1 MPNDH
6 FLEDAELYISD
17 REGPFNTAITDGT
30 KYERAGWENAGVL
43 IPEPEFS
50 NDAGRAGITSE
61 FQSGQCLKR
70 FLGATIGLNDRAN
83 FRTYGKVGMRAFGGT
98 PAAPVEIV
106 AGVAYRHVAPL
117 KSKTSGKQLPSF
129 NAVTVSGGASTL
141 WTGGVVN
148 DFALSQNV
156 DEDFQVG
163 FSLLMSGRHRIP
175 HLIGTQQVLTV
186 TATGT
191 ITGAGLGKAVVT
203 SANMQGGSRTV
214 TFSVN
219 NTETPTVWAA
229 TARTALSNDPEVGDF
244 YIVGGAGTSITLTA
258 RHTAPNDT
266 TASIALSNDTSTG
279 ITPTTS
285 TITTPGAFTLPGAPA
300 FACLDPRPF
309 LEYTDDIGL
318 RALATDCRWK
328 NWNVGLNNNHNI
340 NAARCG
346 GDPKQAPGD
355 YAVTTGPVL
364 GAYFN
369 KSVFGRRTMQGEI
382 TYLVGNRVS
391 EWEKMCKSVQLTG
404 LKFGA
409 RGALLHEGTGTYEE
423 LSIVIPK
430 AKFNGVR
437 GDNVDGY
444 AAFRF
449 SFATEFDSATNGAR
463 IEVVNGLD
471 GVSAGQIFN

>member
-17 REGPFNTAITDGT
+17 REGPFNTPITDGT

-50 NDAGRAGITSE
+50 TDAGRAGITSE

-70 FLGATIGLNDRAN
+70 FGAPSIQLNDRAN
-83 FRTYGKVGMRAFGGT
+83 FRLYGKVGMRAFGGT
-98 PAAPVEIV
+98 PATPVQIV

-117 KSKTSGKQLPSF
+117 KSKTSNKQLPSF
-129 NAVTVSGGASTL
+129 NAITRSGGASTL
-141 WTGGVVN
+141 WPGTVVN
-148 DFALSQNV
+148 DFGLSQNV
-156 DEDFQVG
+156 DEDFQIT
-163 FSLLMSGRHRIP
+163 FSLLASGKHRIP

-191 ITGAGLGKAVVT
+191 ITLTGLGKAVVV
-203 SANMQGGSRTV
+203 SENMQGGSRTV
-214 TFSVN
+214 TFAVTN
-219 NTETPTVWAA
+219 AEAPATWAV
-229 TARTALSNDPEVGDF
+229 TARAALANDPEVGDF
-244 YIVGGAGTSITLTA
+244 FIVGGAGASITLTA

-266 TASIALSNDTSTG
+266 TALITLSNDTSTG
-279 ITPTTS
+279 ITTTSS
-285 TITTPGAFTLPGAPA
+285 TITTPGDFTLPGPAP

-328 NWNVGLNNNHNI
+328 NWSAGLNNNHNV

-355 YAVTTGPVL
+355 FAVTTGPVL

-369 KSVFGRRTMQGEI
+369 KSVFTRRTVTAEI
-382 TYLVGNRVS
+382 TYLVGSRVS
-391 EWEKMCKSVQLTG
+391 EWEKMCKSTQLTG

-430 AKFNGVR
+430 ARFNGVR

-471 GVSAGQIFN
+471 GVSVGQIFN